1 MNRNMNCGFLW
12 TALLILVSLG
22 GCKKKH
28 APTDLTSEN
37 LIPKPVQ
44 ITATTSVFELTQ
56 ESGIYYQGE
65 SAELQQIGQ
74 YLADKLNPAT
84 GFSTKVS
91 STNEEPKSGNIYL
104 TLVETDTELGDEGY
118 QLTITEE
125 LVKVTARKPAGL
137 FYGIQTI
144 RQLLPPRIELAAA
157 QQGPWEISTGTIRDY
172 PTYAWRGSMLDVA
185 RHFFSVE
192 DVKRYIDLISTYKM
206 NVMHLHLS
214 DDQGWR
220 IEIKSWPNLATHGG
234 STQVGGGKGGYY
246 TQEQYADIVKY
257 AQRRYITI
265 IPEID
270 LPGHIN
276 SALASYGELNGG
288 TIVPI
293 EGAVKV
299 DMSQQADLGKKGN
312 TPTALYTG
320 TEVGWSTLRL
330 EKEATFRFVDDVMR
344 ELAAITPG
352 PYLHIGGDEAHVTK
366 KADYIAFVNRFKDI
380 VKSHG
385 KQMIGWEE
393 IAQGNIDSTV
403 IAQHWSSQK
412 YGQLAAEKGS
422 KIVMSPAKKAY
433 LDMQYDSTSKFG
445 LHWAA
450 YIEVDSAYLWDP
462 ATLVRDIERENIL
475 GVEAPLWSE
484 TIDTMDEVEWL
495 AFPRLLGYA
504 EIGWSSAGR
513 NWEEYKVRL
522 GRHSARLKAL
532 NIDFYQSKLVPWS
545 DSPSD
550 SLQVKK

>member
-1 MNRNMNCGFLW
+1 MNRSMNRGFLW
-12 TALLILVSLG
+12 ITVLTLASLG
-22 GCKKKH
+22 GCRKNH
-28 APTDLTSEN
+28 PPTDLTSEN
-37 LIPKPVQ
+37 LIPKPVSV
-44 ITATTSVFELTQ
+44 TATTRVFELSQ
-56 ESGIYYQGE
+56 KSGIYYQGE
-65 SAELQQIGQ
+65 SEELHQIGH
-74 YLADKLNPAT
+74 YLADKLSPAT
-84 GFSTKVS
+84 GFDIKVTSTS
-91 STNEEPKSGNIYL
+91 DEPKAGNIFL
-104 TLVETDTELGDEGY
+104 TLTDSDPELGDEGY
-118 QLTITEE
+118 QLTITED
-125 LVKVTARKPAGL
+125 LVKVSAQKPAGL
-137 FYGIQTI
+137 FYGVQTI
-144 RQLLPPRIELAAA
+144 RQLLPSRIELSTR
-157 QQGPWEISTGTIRDY
+157 QEGPWEISTGTIRDY

-299 DMSQQADLGKKGN
+299 DMSQKADLGKKDN
-312 TPTALYTG
+312 MPTALYSG

-330 EKEATFRFVDDVMR
+330 EKEATFRFVDDVLR

-366 KADYIAFVNRFKDI
+366 KQDYIVFINRFKEI

-385 KQMIGWEE
+385 KKMIGWEE
-393 IAQGNIDSTV
+393 IAQANIDSTV

-422 KIVMSPAKKAY
+422 KIIMSPAKKAY

-450 YIEVDSAYLWDP
+450 YIEVDSAYMWDP
-462 ATLVRDIERENIL
+462 ATLVQNIERENIL

-484 TIDTMDEVEWL
+484 TISTMNEIEYL

-504 EIGWSSAGR
+504 EIGWSPAGR
-513 NWEEYKVRL
+513 NWNEYKIRL
-522 GRHSARLKAL
+522 GKHSSRLKAL
-532 NIDFYQSKLVPWS
+532 DIDFYQSKLVPWA
-545 DSPSD
+545 DSD
-550 SLQVKK
+550 SLQNVKK